1 MKPPEDFARL
11 LPARRA
17 FVVQL
22 SVEADLT
29 REHWVGRVEH
39 VVSGQVR
46 HFQTL
51 DALLGFVAQILAGE
65 SPVPPGPP
73 TRDVGHNTNTERST
87 TDDDIAGKNS
97 RG

>member
-1 MKPPEDFARL
+1 MKPPVDSARL

-22 SVEADLT
+22 SVEADVT

-39 VVSGQVR
+39 VVSGQVL

-51 DALLGFVAQILAGE
+51 GALLGFVAQVLTGE
-65 SPVPPGPP
+65 SPLPPEAP
-73 TRDVGHNTNTERST
+73 ER
-87 TDDDIAGKNS
+87 A
-97 RG
+97 